1 MKMKLNF
8 LRIFESRSKYFI
20 TKEFAKYIGYTSGY
34 LQKLNR
40 GLGVVSGAYFQHIF
54 LRNFSIYNTL

>member
-20 TKEFAKYIGYTSGY
+20 TKEFAEYIGYTSGY

-54 LRNFSIYNTL
+54 